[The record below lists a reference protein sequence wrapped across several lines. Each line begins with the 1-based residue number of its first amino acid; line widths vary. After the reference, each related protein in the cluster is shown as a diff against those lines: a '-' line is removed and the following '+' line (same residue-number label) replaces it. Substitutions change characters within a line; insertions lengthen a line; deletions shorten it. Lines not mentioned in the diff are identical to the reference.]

1 MNIVYVKK
9 ANNIDEILTKWQKR
23 LPFSMKR
30 RIAKNKIYFE
40 KHGEDIDCK
49 VFFYDKTKDKVLEN
63 IGQRLKDTIAVNE
76 YKNVVISNELK
87 NMSIIRN
94 RLNEFNVLNGS
105 WLFNYLLSDTINYI
119 LLKKDKEIS
128 KAEISILVNKTTDT
142 NIQNILNIAQNA
154 KILNIVTENLAVFKQ
169 IEEKLY
175 AEQGIMIRVTNNK
188 KRSLLKSDII
198 INLDFNEEEIN
209 KYSIPSKR
217 SNC

>member
-1 MNIVYVKK
+1 MNIVYIKK
-9 ANNIDEILTKWQKR
+9 ANNIDEILTNWQKR
-23 LPFSMKR
+23 LPVGIKR
-30 RIAKNKIYFE
+30 KIAQNKIYFE
-40 KHGEDIDCK
+40 KQGEDIECK
-49 VFFYDKTKDKVLEN
+49 FFFYDKTKDKVLEN
-63 IGQRLKDTIAVNE
+63 IGQRIKNTITANE

-87 NMSIIRN
+87 NIPIIKN
-94 RLNEFNVLNGS
+94 NLKELYLLKGS

-119 LLKKDKEIS
+119 LLKKGKEIS
-128 KAEISILVNKTTDT
+128 KTEISILVNKTTDT

-198 INLDFNEEEIN
+198 INLDFSEEEIN
-209 KYSIPSKR
+209 KYAIPNKR
-217 SNC
+217 NNC